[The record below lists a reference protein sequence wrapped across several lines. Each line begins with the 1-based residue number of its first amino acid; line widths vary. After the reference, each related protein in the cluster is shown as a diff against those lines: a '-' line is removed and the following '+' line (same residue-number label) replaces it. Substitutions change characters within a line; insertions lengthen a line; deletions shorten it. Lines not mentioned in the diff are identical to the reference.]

1 MALPKIYLKRS
12 SVTGK
17 APSANQLE
25 YGELAINYADG
36 HIYYKNSQNTVKK
49 IGSDLESQINTLKT
63 SKLDTTGT
71 ASKATSDAKG
81 NNIASTYIA
90 NLSASGRTVTVTKGD
105 GTQTTFTTQDTTYGA
120 ATGSA
125 LGLVKT
131 GANIT
136 NTTGTISLTKSNVTS
151 ALGYTPP
158 TQDTTYAT
166 MVGASSSTAGK
177 GGLVPTPLQG
187 KQTSF
192 LRGDGQWAVPTNT
205 TYGAATASVLG
216 LVKVGAN
223 ITNTSGTISLTK
235 DNVTTALGYTPPTT
249 NTTYAVMKGATS
261 TANGTSGLVP
271 VPVSGKQTSFLRGD
285 GQWVVPTNTTYKAGD
300 GLTLSG
306 NTFANSGV
314 RSVTVGSTANQ
325 LVVNTGGSTA
335 TLTINNV
342 AHATSANTS
351 TTATK
356 LATPRTISLTGNVV
370 GSVSFDGS
378 KNVAISASLG
388 DSITA
393 KNLTVTTSMK
403 LPVIVEYDTTTKVTT
418 RTIAKNSRSGHYV
431 ELAPDA
437 KVTIASGAT
446 WAIDC

>member
-205 TYGAATASVLG
+205 TY
-216 LVKVGAN
+216 
-223 ITNTSGTISLTK
+223 
-235 DNVTTALGYTPPTT
+235 
-249 NTTYAVMKGATS
+249 
-261 TANGTSGLVP
+261 
-271 VPVSGKQTSFLRGD
+271 
-285 GQWVVPTNTTYKAGD
+285 KAGD

-314 RSVTVGSTANQ
+314 RSVTAGSTANQ
-325 LVVNTGGSTA
+325 LVVNTGGTNV